1 MTTLEVLDL
10 FNNRF
15 SGSIPESLQ
24 RLTFLSMFSVA
35 NSSLSGRI
43 PSGGQFQ
50 TFPDSSYE
58 GNDFF
63 LLQLDSMSSRYTPDE
78 RRPSTSET
86 DYSDSDIAL
95 DLLNGVARGF
105 TLSFVVFVTFLRF

>member
-15 SGSIPESLQ
+15 SGSIPESLLK
-24 RLTFLSMFSVA
+24 LTFLSMFSVA

-105 TLSFVVFVTFLRF
+105 TLSFVVVVTFLRF